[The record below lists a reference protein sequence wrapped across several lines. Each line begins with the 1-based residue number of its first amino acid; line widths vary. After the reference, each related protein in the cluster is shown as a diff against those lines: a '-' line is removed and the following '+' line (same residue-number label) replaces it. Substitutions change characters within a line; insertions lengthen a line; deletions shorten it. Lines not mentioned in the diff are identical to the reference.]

1 MSFWVS
7 LFFSEI
13 TFTKY
18 VPLLRL
24 DTSIFDA
31 LLLILNYL
39 TMLPVT
45 SIIFTEVFSVALN
58 FNVKKSFTGFG

>member
-24 DTSIFDA
+24 DTSVFDA
-31 LLLILNYL
+31 LLLILNSL
-39 TMLPVT
+39 TVLPVT
-45 SIIFTEVFSVALN
+45 SIIFTEAFSFLLN
-58 FNVKKSFTGFG
+58 FNVKKSFAGFG